1 MRRRCAIFLVAASSE
16 FITLFSASATFAAW
30 MIFGT
35 AAPAWAEESY
45 AHYHI
50 CEIESECRVGNRV
63 EDEGF
68 SNEPWKPFETE
79 NLFVWVAD
87 VCLGYFMT
95 RSPESWNG
103 GVVTALENTSGSE
116 KIVERGDHTKSM
128 ENSAR
133 VTILNYPFGKYGVF
147 SCSNEAIPSLRFE
160 ADEFRRWTDSRL
172 KADEG
177 WKPSSFW
184 GDEAQ
189 FRNEEI
195 GAIIRV
201 NSFGGAYSF
210 SLEADYY
217 GPPII
222 MDRDFPY

>member
-1 MRRRCAIFLVAASSE
+1 MRRRGALFRVAAGTE
-16 FITLFSASATFAAW
+16 FIAPVSASGALAAW
-30 MIFGT
+30 MMFGT

-63 EDEGF
+63 EDKGF
-68 SNEPWKPFETE
+68 SDEPWKPFETE

-95 RSPESWNG
+95 RGPEAWNG
-103 GVVTALENTSGSE
+103 GVVTIREETPGNPT
-116 KIVERGDHTKSM
+116 IDVELGDHTRDLHD
-128 ENSAR
+128 SAR
-133 VTILNYPFGKYGVF
+133 LTILNYPSNRFGVF
-147 SCSNEAIPSLRFE
+147 NCQSASIPSLRFDL
-160 ADEFRRWTDSRL
+160 DEFTRWTGERL
-172 KADEG
+172 RADEG

-189 FRNEEI
+189 FRNEEV

-201 NSFGGAYSF
+201 YSIGGEYSL

-222 MDRDFPY
+222 ITEGPY